1 MAQGRK
7 IDAEAK
13 AKVVLA
19 KLIDPQNKST
29 RDIAEDTWLWKSTV
43 ADILKESSE
52 VLDTLDTSGKAKEL
66 FDYNLEIIN
75 EWAKKVAIAMK
86 TMTPKEIKEAKD
98 MQSIIDTAFKQNQ
111 LIGGKA
117 TSIVKLDVSEM
128 SEKELDEY
136 RRDVL
141 GL

>member
-1 MAQGRK
+1 
-7 IDAEAK
+7 
-13 AKVVLA
+13 
-19 KLIDPQNKST
+19 
-29 RDIAEDTWLWKSTV
+29 
-43 ADILKESSE
+43 
-52 VLDTLDTSGKAKEL
+52 
-66 FDYNLEIIN
+66 
-75 EWAKKVAIAMK
+75 
-86 TMTPKEIKEAKD
+86 MTPKEIKEAKD